1 MATIALSGGK
11 RESLVMPPGAFRLL
25 LAGLVVASHITHF
38 DIGRIAVLLF
48 FYLSGYWVTKVWVE
62 KFGQRHM
69 LRFYAARYLRI
80 APLYLLVMVVAAL
93 ALGSPTGL

>member
-1 MATIALSGGK
+1 MATITLSGVG

-25 LAGLVVASHITHF
+25 LAALVVASHITHF

-62 KFGQRHM
+62 KFGQRNT

-80 APLYLLVMVVAAL
+80 APLYLLVMGVSAL
-93 ALGSPTGL
+93 ALSSKT